1 MQKWGEQQ
9 KYSFEPPPFWHV
21 AGFVSK
27 SEAEKCLQ
35 SASKG
40 TFLCRFSDT
49 KLGGVSIVDR
59 RRQNCKYM
67 KRMKFE

>member
-1 MQKWGEQQ
+1 MV
-9 KYSFEPPPFWHV
+9 YSYVCRHV

-59 RRQNCKYM
+59 RRQNWGNEGDAHFSCGL
-67 KRMKFE
+67 EI

>member
-1 MQKWGEQQ
+1 MSQAYVYIKF
-9 KYSFEPPPFWHV
+9 YSYVCRYV

-27 SEAEKCLQ
+27 SDAKNCLQ
-35 SASKG
+35 SASIG

-59 RRQNCKYM
+59 RRQNCKYT
-67 KRMKFE
+67 